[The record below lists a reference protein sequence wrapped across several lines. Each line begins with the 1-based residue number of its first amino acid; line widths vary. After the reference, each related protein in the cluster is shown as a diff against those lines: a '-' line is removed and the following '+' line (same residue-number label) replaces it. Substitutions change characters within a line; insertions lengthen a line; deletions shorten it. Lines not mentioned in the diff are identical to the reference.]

1 MHDKNR
7 YPLTYGVLLFVIAIG
22 LVAAGVLQNSSSL
35 LLAGAG
41 TAVISAVYVALVTSS
56 RKRN

>member
-7 YPLTYGVLLFVIAIG
+7 YPLTYGLLLFIIAIG
-22 LVAAGVLQNSSSL
+22 IVASGLIQNSINF

-41 TAVISAVYVALVTSS
+41 TALVSGIYVALVTSS

>member
-22 LVAAGVLQNSSSL
+22 LVAAGVIQNNSNFL
-35 LLAGAG
+35 IAGAG
-41 TAVISAVYVALVTSS
+41 TALVSGIYVALVTSA
-56 RKRN
+56 RKRS

>member
-7 YPLTYGVLLFVIAIG
+7 YPLTYGVLLFIIAIG
-22 LVAAGVLQNSSSL
+22 LVAAGVIQNNSNL

-41 TAVISAVYVALVTSS
+41 TALVSGIYVALVTSA